1 MQGHLKVL
9 PTPELNLKKSH
20 DMKNLKDYGNLENE
34 VNESEYAE
42 KTEKIQVLLSQ
53 EDLTDLGRKISKEA
67 LAKGE
72 PPLSI
77 SHYVRRLIRKNLGK
91 TAGD

>member
-1 MQGHLKVL
+1 M
-9 PTPELNLKKSH
+9 E
-20 DMKNLKDYGNLENE
+20 NLKDFGSMDLEI
-34 VNESEYAE
+34 NESEKAE

-53 EDLTDLGRKISKEA
+53 EDLTDLGRKISKES

-72 PPLSI
+72 APVSI

-91 TAGD
+91 TVSD